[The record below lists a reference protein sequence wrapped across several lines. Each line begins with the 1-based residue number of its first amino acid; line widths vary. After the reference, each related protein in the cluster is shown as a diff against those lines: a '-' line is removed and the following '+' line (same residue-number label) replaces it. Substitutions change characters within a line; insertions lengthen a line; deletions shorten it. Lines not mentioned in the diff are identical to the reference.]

1 MQFPAHRFTPYFK
14 SREEM
19 SMHVVLH
26 RRRQE
31 CSSLH
36 EKPTQ
41 YCCLVAARHGL
52 QISGL
57 LAEWLPPP
65 RAPPCSDPRGAIA
78 GVAFRG

>member
-1 MQFPAHRFTPYFK
+1 
-14 SREEM
+14 
-19 SMHVVLH
+19 MHVVLH

>member
-1 MQFPAHRFTPYFK
+1 
-14 SREEM
+14 
-19 SMHVVLH
+19 MHVVLH

-41 YCCLVAARHGL
+41 YCCLVPARHGL
-52 QISGL
+52 QISG
-57 LAEWLPPP
+57 AACRMASVPP
-65 RAPPCSDPRGAIA
+65 RPPCSDPRGAIA